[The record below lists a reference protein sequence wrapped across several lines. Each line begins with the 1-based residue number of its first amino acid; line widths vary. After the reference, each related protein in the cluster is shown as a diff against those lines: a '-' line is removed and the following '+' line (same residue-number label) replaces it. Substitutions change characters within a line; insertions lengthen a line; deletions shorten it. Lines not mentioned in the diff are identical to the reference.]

1 LSSPAPSGS
10 DPRKQLLRVMGFW
23 DVTLF
28 NVATVLGP
36 RWIAAAGHN
45 GASSISLWVLAAIF
59 FFVPTGLVVMELST
73 RFPQEGGL
81 YVWSKEAFGEFHGFV
96 AGWTYWVYTFFYFP
110 GLLMAS
116 ASMAAY
122 VGGAG
127 AAPLANDRT
136 FILVVSFVILLIALV
151 LNLIGLR
158 IGKWLQNAGGAG
170 TILPLLMLMALAGV
184 IWYRHGAVTSF
195 SWRGI
200 LPRWD
205 FATVNF
211 WPQIF
216 FAFTGLELVSSMSEE
231 VRNPEKTFPRAI
243 VASGAAIAAVYI
255 LGTVAVLALLP
266 ARQVDVKSGAFQALT
281 YGSTLLG
288 IGFFGMA
295 AALLVSIGNAG
306 GVGSTVA
313 GIARVPFVVGID
325 RYMPKA
331 FGKIHPRWKTPHV
344 SMLIQAAISAAIL
357 LAIQVNETTSSAY
370 QILVDA
376 AVILYFIPFLYMY
389 LAVIKLA
396 YRRGRAT
403 PGAILIPGGRPGVWI
418 SGLLGFAVVLFGIA
432 LSFIPPGETAN
443 KFLFE
448 VKLIGGTVAIIALG
462 LVLYFRGAREKSAEG
477 VVAAGGAVAAGEG
490 ERRDATRP

>member
-1 LSSPAPSGS
+1 
-10 DPRKQLLRVMGFW
+10 MGFW
-23 DVTLF
+23 DVLLF
-28 NVATVLGP
+28 NVATILGP

-45 GASSISLWVLAAIF
+45 GASSISLWLLAAVF
-59 FFVPTGLVVMELST
+59 FFIPTGLVVMELST
-73 RFPQEGGL
+73 RYPAEGGL

-116 ASMAAY
+116 ASMAAFI
-122 VGGAG
+122 GGAG

-136 FILVVSFVILLIALV
+136 FILMVSFAILLAALL
-151 LNLIGLR
+151 LNLVGLR
-158 IGKWLQNAGGAG
+158 VGKWLQNAGGVG
-170 TILPLLMLMALAGV
+170 TMLPLAMLVLLAGV
-184 IWYRHGAVTSF
+184 FWVVRGSATAF
-195 SWRGI
+195 SWRAI

-216 FAFTGLELVSSMSEE
+216 FAFTGLELVSAMSEE
-231 VRNPEKTFPRAI
+231 VRNPDRTFPRAI
-243 VASGAAIAAVYI
+243 VASGAAIAAIYI
-255 LGTVAVLALLP
+255 LGTVAVLVLLP
-266 ARQVDVKSGAFQALT
+266 AAKVDVKNGAFQALT
-281 YGSTLLG
+281 YGSSLLG
-288 IGFFGMA
+288 IGFFGIA
-295 AALLVSIGNAG
+295 AALLILVGNAG

-344 SMLIQAAISAAIL
+344 SMLVQAGISGAIL

-396 YRRGRAT
+396 YRKDRAAA
-403 PGAILIPGGRPGVWI
+403 GAVLIPGGKLGVWI
-418 SGLLGFAVVLFGIA
+418 SGVLGFAVVLFGIV
-432 LSFIPPGETAN
+432 LSFVPPGETAN

-448 VKLIGGTVAIIALG
+448 AKLAGGTVAIIALG
-462 LVLYFRGAREKSAEG
+462 LILYFRGARQRAAEEAKP
-477 VVAAGGAVAAGEG
+477 AATTE
-490 ERRDATRP
+490 

>member
-1 LSSPAPSGS
+1 
-10 DPRKQLLRVMGFW
+10 MGFW
-23 DVTLF
+23 DVMLF
-28 NVATVLGP
+28 NVATILGP

-45 GASSISLWVLAAIF
+45 GASSISLWILAAVF

-73 RFPQEGGL
+73 RYPQEGGL

-122 VGGAG
+122 IGGAG
-127 AAPLANDRT
+127 AAPLANNRT
-136 FILVVSFVILLIALV
+136 FILTVSFAILIVALV

-158 IGKWLQNAGGAG
+158 IGKWLQNAGGVG
-170 TILPLLMLMALAGV
+170 TILPLVMLVGLAGAV
-184 IWYRHGAVTSF
+184 WYAHGSVTSF
-195 SWRGI
+195 SWRQI
-200 LPRWD
+200 LPRWN

-216 FAFTGLELVSSMSEE
+216 FAFTGLELVSAMSEE

-243 VASGAAIAAVYI
+243 VASGAAIAGIYT
-255 LGTVAVLALLP
+255 LGTVAVLVLLP
-266 ARQVDVKSGAFQALT
+266 AAQVDVKSGAFQAIT
-281 YGSTLLG
+281 YGSSLLG
-288 IGFFGMA
+288 IGIFGVI
-295 AALLVSIGNAG
+295 AALLVLAGNAG

-344 SMLIQAAISAAIL
+344 SMLVQAAISAAIL

-396 YRRGRAT
+396 YRKNRAT
-403 PGAILIPGGRPGVWI
+403 PGAILIPGGKAGVWV

-443 KFLFE
+443 KLLFE
-448 VKLIGGTVAIIALG
+448 AKLIGATVVIIAVG
-462 LVLYFRGAREKSAEG
+462 LILYFRGAREKSVE
-477 VVAAGGAVAAGEG
+477 VVAGGTSGG
-490 ERRDATRP
+490 K